1 MEFEKNL
8 ANLDLICDR
17 IDAAAFPELVL
28 PTAFLEWNGCRVGY
42 LMPYISGVCLDS
54 ALRDRRI
61 ERDAK
66 VEWFNA
72 IAAVILALPPCVHL
86 GDLHGHNVLID
97 RQNQIHLI
105 DIDGFSVDD
114 GFTLI
119 CPMFYNKGMC
129 RDLPEEKYFDEEGH
143 VRVSMNTDIF
153 CLFSLFLR
161 HILDGYDPFSFSPV
175 WLGRFFD
182 FLETAGIS
190 AYTVEMFRQ
199 VLREEDNYLVPAPF
213 EDFKRLKITIS
224 YKSFL
229 RTTGLIE
236 EERRAEVYLLRQ
248 TGQGG

>member
-129 RDLPEEKYFDEEGH
+129 RNLHKQKYFDEEGH
-143 VRVSMNTDIF
+143 VRVSLNTDIF
-153 CLFSLFLR
+153 CLFSLFFR
-161 HILDGYDPFSFSPV
+161 YVLDGYDLFSFSPV

-182 FLETAGIS
+182 FLEATGVS

-213 EDFKRLKITIS
+213 EDFKRPKITIS
-224 YKSFL
+224 YRSFL
-229 RTTGLIE
+229 QATGLIE
-236 EERRAEVYLLRQ
+236 EERRAKAFLLRQ
-248 TGQGG
+248 TKQGG